1 MALGKVPDAARGKT
15 IVRLLFLLKNGQGQP
30 LLIAQAG
37 SKAEADTFGRDHLPD
52 FCGESVE
59 IDMEKRA
66 EAEQI
71 LGVRTV
77 RVVRVLLDA
86 VNRPA
91 KAKRTVQPVTFT
103 SIWVRGP
110 HLPQDVVDDNHL
122 TPEDHRD
129 LTLDHIART
138 SDVVAHVEICKWA

>member
-1 MALGKVPDAARGKT
+1 M
-15 IVRLLFLLKNGQGQP
+15 RLLFLLKDGQGQP

-37 SKAEADTFGRDHLPD
+37 SKAEADTFGRNNLPE

-59 IDMEKRA
+59 IDMERRA

-71 LGVRTV
+71 LGVRTI

-86 VNRPA
+86 EKGPVSRKAPA
-91 KAKRTVQPVTFT
+91 QPITFT
-103 SIWVRGP
+103 KIWVRGP
-110 HLPQDVVDDNHL
+110 QLPQDVVDDNHL

-138 SDVVAHVEICKWA
+138 SDVVAHLEICKWA